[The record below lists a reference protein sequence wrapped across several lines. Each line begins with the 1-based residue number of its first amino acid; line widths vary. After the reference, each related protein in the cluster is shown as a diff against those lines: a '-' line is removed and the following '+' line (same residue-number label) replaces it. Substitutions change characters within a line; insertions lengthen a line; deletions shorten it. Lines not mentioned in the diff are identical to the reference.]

1 MQLVSLQAFVGNQLF
16 YRDSCLNVPLRV
28 GEVLPSIA
36 DYQDIDR
43 LQIGGEVKLP
53 AQNIR
58 LEVAHPHATQT
69 QLCGLEHHVVGQN
82 GSVNIAGLLLVKGPH
97 PRLVVVGADND
108 CQGRTVDVGG
118 FANLRQ
124 SVLALNGDQVNRLE
138 VGGGGGHMSGLQNF
152 FQLLRLYLLVGVAAD
167 GAASF
172 CNRNEIHDMLSFL
185 NSLMA
190 YNGGAICNDFSNIQ
204 KSTQDCTF

>member
-1 MQLVSLQAFVGNQLF
+1 MQLVGLQAFVGNQLT
-16 YRDSCLNVPLRV
+16 YRDSCLTVPLWV

-82 GSVNIAGLLLVKGPH
+82 GSVNIAGLLLVKGPY
-97 PRLVVVGADND
+97 PRLVVVGTDND
-108 CQGRTVDVGG
+108 GQGRTVDVGG

-152 FQLLRLYLLVGVAAD
+152 LQLLRLHLLVGVAAD

-190 YNGGAICNDFSNIQ
+190 YNGERHLQ
-204 KSTQDCTF
+204 

>member
-1 MQLVSLQAFVGNQLF
+1 MLLVGLQAFVGNQLP

-167 GAASF
+167 GAACF
-172 CNRNEIHDMLSFL
+172 RNRNKIHDMLSFL
-185 NSLMA
+185 NSQMA
-190 YNGGAICNDFSNIQ
+190 DNGERHLQ
-204 KSTQDCTF
+204 

>member
-1 MQLVSLQAFVGNQLF
+1 MQLVGLQAFVGNQLP

-43 LQIGGEVKLP
+43 LQIGGEVELP

-118 FANLRQ
+118 FADLRQ
-124 SVLALNGDQVNRLE
+124 PVLARPL
-138 VGGGGGHMSGLQNF
+138 H
-152 FQLLRLYLLVGVAAD
+152 LLVGVAAD

-172 CNRNEIHDMLSFL
+172 RNRNEIHDMLSFL

-190 YNGGAICNDFSNIQ
+190 YNGERHLQ
-204 KSTQDCTF
+204 

>member
-1 MQLVSLQAFVGNQLF
+1 M
-16 YRDSCLNVPLRV
+16 
-28 GEVLPSIA
+28 I
-36 DYQDIDR
+36 
-43 LQIGGEVKLP
+43 
-53 AQNIR
+53 
-58 LEVAHPHATQT
+58 
-69 QLCGLEHHVVGQN
+69 GQN
-82 GSVNIAGLLLVKGPH
+82 RGVNIPGLLLVKGPY

-124 SVLALNGDQVNRLE
+124 PVLALNGDQVNRLE

-172 CNRNEIHDMLSFL
+172 L
-185 NSLMA
+185 
-190 YNGGAICNDFSNIQ
+190 
-204 KSTQDCTF
+204 K